1 MNPDID
7 IPFRGIVEQS
17 LAGMYV
23 IQDEVFQYVNATFAG
38 MLGYTPE
45 EMTGMHLRQAV
56 VPEMQEATIANF
68 HRHSS
73 ASLRRDGRKKR
84 EQR

>member
-1 MNPDID
+1 MNADID

-45 EMTGMHLRQAV
+45 EMTGMHLREAV
-56 VPEMQEATIANF
+56 IPALQDEAVANF
-68 HRHSS
+68 HRRISGAVPS
-73 ASLRRDGRKKR
+73 IRYTTAG
-84 EQR
+84 